1 MYLENEYIV
10 AAFKVL
16 ANFTY
21 KVTLPHLCFVENAHL
36 CFVEKSD
43 QGEFCS
49 ILPVFYNGLAE
60 GDMETLNKHQ
70 MEWKQVAMVNQVL
83 ITDLV
88 VKW

>member
-1 MYLENEYIV
+1 M
-10 AAFKVL
+10 
-16 ANFTY
+16 
-21 KVTLPHLCFVENAHL
+21 ENAHL

-49 ILPVFYNGLAE
+49 ILPVFHNGLAE